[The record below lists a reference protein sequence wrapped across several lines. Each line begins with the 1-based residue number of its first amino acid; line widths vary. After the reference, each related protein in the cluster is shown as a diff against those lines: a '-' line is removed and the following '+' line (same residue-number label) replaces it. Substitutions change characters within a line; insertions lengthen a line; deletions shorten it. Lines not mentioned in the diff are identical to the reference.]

1 MGDVKWEKWS
11 GTHRM
16 GRHGDGRDGTGK
28 YWGKGVIQRD
38 SAESGN
44 IGMGVMNCGN
54 IMEPWSRGGGRYRIG
69 KHGDGKLTNCQH
81 KLQQKVVLLVRIV
94 YWINWRTGC
103 CTYFRSLK
111 CQSKN
116 MYVCVKLHV
125 SGC

>member
-1 MGDVKWEKWS
+1 M
-11 GTHRM
+11 
-16 GRHGDGRDGTGK
+16 
-28 YWGKGVIQRD
+28 
-38 SAESGN
+38 
-44 IGMGVMNCGN
+44 
-54 IMEPWSRGGGRYRIG
+54 GGGGGGWRYRIG
-69 KHGDGKLTNCQH
+69 KHEDGKLTNCQH

-94 YWINWRTGC
+94 YWINCPTGC